1 MCLLNLVLLSLVL
14 IVVKD
19 ELCQTLSK
27 EHCSDVNICLSSMK
41 RIMHLE
47 KPNSLWIIP
56 VNISIGNLFTYKLY
70 IVHFLQ

>member
-1 MCLLNLVLLSLVL
+1 M

-27 EHCSDVNICLSSMK
+27 EYCSDVNICLSSIK
-41 RIMHLE
+41 HIMNLE

-56 VNISIGNLFTYKLY
+56 VDINIGNS
-70 IVHFLQ
+70 